1 MSEFSDQNVAGTIS
15 KGYGGGGGGGYH
27 DDGYGGRRWN
37 RHLRD
42 NSKDFYIVGGSIC
55 SAFVVSI
62 TQLHGT
68 SFSPSS
74 LTH

>member
-1 MSEFSDQNVAGTIS
+1 MLYYFIMSEFSDQNVAGTIS

-42 NSKDFYIVGGSIC
+42 NSKDFY
-55 SAFVVSI
+55 
-62 TQLHGT
+62 
-68 SFSPSS
+68 
-74 LTH
+74 